1 MLITKIGLGVL
12 IASASALPMEPVVD
26 ITIPA
31 GTRLV
36 GTLVQTISTET
47 TPVGARATLRTEEV
61 TMADNARLPA
71 GLLVRGFVT
80 ETSQG
85 GRVSSRAKI
94 TLRFE
99 RLTVEGRDYDIVAE
113 PWTVKGKSESKSSLK
128 KVIGGAVAG
137 GVVGAIV
144 GETKEGIALG
154 ALVGTG
160 AAVATKGGNITL
172 PSGQRVEVQLTEPVT
187 VSIRYANLIP
197 QGR

>member
-1 MLITKIGLGVL
+1 MLIAKIGLGVL
-12 IASASALPMEPVVD
+12 ITSAYALPREPVGE

-36 GTLVQTISTET
+36 GTLIQTISTET
-47 TPVGARATLRTEEV
+47 TPVGARATLRTEEL

-71 GLLVRGFVT
+71 GILVRGVVT
-80 ETSQG
+80 EASQG
-85 GRVSSRAKI
+85 GRVRSRAKI

-99 RLTVEGRDYDIVAE
+99 RLTVEGRDYDIVTE
-113 PWTVKGKSESKSSLK
+113 PWTVKGKSESKSSLRR
-128 KVIGGAVAG
+128 VIGGAVAG

-154 ALVGTG
+154 TMVGTG

-172 PSGQRVEVQLTEPVT
+172 PAGQSVEVQLTEPVT
-187 VSIRYANLIP
+187 VSIRSVNLIP